1 MNQKILLVVVLP
13 IAIFFSS
20 LFCWFEVLAGLNDGL
35 KSDDY
40 WYLFWGQQQA
50 NTANWNAH
58 YVQEWVNSMWDG
70 WIWSA
75 VSTSAFFACGVL
87 ILMFLKTDFR
97 RMKKETDL
105 SSSASSLK
113 LIKLGKKK
121 ENGIFAGKYGKPQK
135 PLYVS
140 YEDRGLI
147 LGPPGTGKTAFL
159 LNQIL
164 KVSDNGISFVAA
176 DIKPE
181 IQNIIESELLGKG
194 YKVLCI
200 NPLSPGGH
208 HYNLLE
214 DIADEAEI
222 NELVCN
228 ILPVNPKAEP
238 VWGEAERKYL
248 RMALLYLYN
257 DTDLICS
264 LPAAY
269 KMFIENDD
277 PEHFLSKILKSDN
290 QLLVATAKKVFAELD
305 SSKPARAGFGTVF
318 DRLNWLYYD
327 TIGETLS
334 SSDFSLAELGQNRP
348 IALFLQF
355 EETRLKTL
363 GTLLSVLYGHI
374 LNYLIRNAGNRGPVA
389 LFFDEIGNL
398 PVIEG
403 LAEKLH
409 TIRSRMLPTYMYWQ
423 TTAQMNKY
431 GKMNTDGPDIIFSSA
446 DLQIFFRTNSKE
458 TQQTVSLLVGT
469 TKEESTSKS
478 VGRSYQGLKGRKT
491 VSESVGKVK
500 VNVIDPHEVGEL
512 EEFEVVTLYRGGKA
526 KGIATPY
533 FQDYKQFF
541 KKPKKAA

>member
-1 MNQKILLVVVLP
+1 MIAFILPV
-13 IAIFFSS
+13 AIFFSS
-20 LFCWFEVLAGLNDGL
+20 LFCWFEVLASLDE
-35 KSDDY
+35 SVTSADY
-40 WYLFWGQQQA
+40 WYSFWGEQQA
-50 NTANWNAH
+50 NPASWSVE
-58 YVQEWVNSMWDG
+58 YVNYWVNTMWNG

-75 VSTSAFFACGVL
+75 VITSVL
-87 ILMFLKTDFR
+87 FSIGILVLMFLKTDFH

-113 LIKLGKKK
+113 LTKLGKKK
-121 ENGIFAGKYGKPQK
+121 ENGIFAGKYGKSNR

-181 IQNIIESELLGKG
+181 IQNIIENELFEKG

-200 NPLSPGGH
+200 NPLSLEGH
-208 HYNLLE
+208 HYNLLD

-248 RMALLYLYN
+248 RLSLLYLYN
-257 DTDLICS
+257 EKNLNCS
-264 LPAAY
+264 LPEAY
-269 KMFIENDD
+269 KMFVEHDN
-277 PEHFLSKILKSDN
+277 PEQFLGSILNSNNK
-290 QLLVATAKKVFAELD
+290 LLVATAKKVLAELK
-305 SSKPARAGFGTVF
+305 SSKPAQAGFGSVF

-327 TIGETLS
+327 TIQDTLS
-334 SSDFSLAELGQNRP
+334 YSDFSLAELGQTRP
-348 IALFLQF
+348 IALFIQF

-374 LNYLIRNAGNRGPVA
+374 LNYLIKNAGSRGPVA

-431 GKMNTDGPDIIFSSA
+431 GKMNTDGPDIVFSSA

-469 TKEESTSKS
+469 TKEETTSRS

-491 VSESVGKVK
+491 VSESVGKMK
-500 VNVIDPHEVGEL
+500 VNIVDPHEVGEL
-512 EEFEVVTLYRGGKA
+512 EEFEVITLYRGGKA

-541 KKPKKAA
+541 KKPKNDG